1 MVRIEVIPNRDILN
15 IADYED
21 ASIFAGHGELFK
33 IFCKKKKVPID
44 LPYIGGQYWAKEI
57 AHLGHIAIMED
68 HFGICAYANY
78 KLDRYQRNKIVT
90 KREYWRQTNFS
101 GVVVME
107 DKKKKNFDREL
118 LKMSIR
124 QRMPEL
130 DDDKIIVTSDDVIMK
145 FTEELTPVVERPKI
159 NINTRRTQFRNR

>member
-1 MVRIEVIPNRDILN
+1 
-15 IADYED
+15 
-21 ASIFAGHGELFK
+21 
-33 IFCKKKKVPID
+33 
-44 LPYIGGQYWAKEI
+44 
-57 AHLGHIAIMED
+57 MED
-68 HFGICAYANY
+68 GTI
-78 KLDRYQRNKIVT
+78 
-90 KREYWRQTNFS
+90 
-101 GVVVME
+101 
-107 DKKKKNFDREL
+107 KNFDREL